1 MGVFLTV
8 LIYPIEDGVISKSVM
23 NLAKTFVNGILNKK
37 FFLKGENLL
46 KKESEEEKMKEKKA
60 EKKPKKKRKII
71 QHKNNMINFSNKLRN
86 PKKWKEKNEYNY
98 LLEKEKMEQK
108 LKIFNQS
115 LASKNEYSD
124 RIRNKIMKKNKKS
137 KEKNNRY

>member
-1 MGVFLTV
+1 
-8 LIYPIEDGVISKSVM
+8 
-23 NLAKTFVNGILNKK
+23 
-37 FFLKGENLL
+37 
-46 KKESEEEKMKEKKA
+46 
-60 EKKPKKKRKII
+60 
-71 QHKNNMINFSNKLRN
+71 MINFSNKLRN

-137 KEKNNRY
+137 KEKKRGHNRR